1 MVGLTGRQC
10 MSLSGRESGRPLVGL
25 VLTPPLDA
33 SEWMEA
39 NLTCMCVWPSFHSSA
54 LLGMSSTPPHIR
66 DVRKKKK
73 KSTRHK
79 PPRNQN
85 NEQGQV
91 TSGSFSHIHQ
101 VQLSLLTGGRT
112 QLYPH
117 HQQYFLIATDIYRST
132 WPWPILKHG
141 NLDLQRLKRGTCM

>member
-66 DVRKKKK
+66 DVKINQTQTPRK
-73 KSTRHK
+73 
-79 PPRNQN
+79 PN

-91 TSGSFSHIHQ
+91 TLGSFSHIHQ
-101 VQLSLLTGGRT
+101 VQPTLLTGGRT
-112 QLYPH
+112 RLYPH
-117 HQQYFLIATDIYRST
+117 HQQYFFISTGIHRST
-132 WPWPILKHG
+132 WPWQILKHS
-141 NLDLQRLKRGTCM
+141 NLQRLKRGTCM